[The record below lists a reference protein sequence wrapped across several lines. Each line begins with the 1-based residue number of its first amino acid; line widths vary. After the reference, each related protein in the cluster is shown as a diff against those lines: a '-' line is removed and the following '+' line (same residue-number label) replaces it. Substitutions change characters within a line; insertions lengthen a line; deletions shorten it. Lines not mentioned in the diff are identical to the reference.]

1 MTDTTIATA
10 NRVKQ
15 WDDRHHVEYV
25 RSNRY
30 KRYMGTDENA
40 IIQLEENLT
49 KKKGDAITIPLVGAL
64 DSSGGPNDG
73 SSDLVGN
80 EKALPNDGHQITVG
94 VVRDATVVNVE
105 EEQAS
110 PINIRSA
117 GKVALKDLQMRYLR
131 NDIDT
136 ALHSINGVAYGTATE
151 AQKDAWLDD
160 NTDRVLF
167 GAAVG
172 NLDQTAPAGG
182 ATNDHSGSLANVD
195 NTADK
200 LTGEIVSLT
209 KRLAQTAINVNGD
222 GIRPFRYGEDMET
235 FVMFVPSLAFRDLR
249 AWMVSNSYWEN
260 AMQRAKSNPLFS
272 GPTSVEW
279 DGVIVR
285 EMPNLGVLSG
295 VGAGAINVAPCFLC
309 GAQALGVAWAMRT
322 KTTLRKEDDYGFKYG
337 VGFMELRGVDKIQ
350 YGQGG
355 LAAKDWGVCTTYV
368 AGVADA

>member
-1 MTDTTIATA
+1 MPETTISTA

-15 WDDRHHVEYV
+15 WDDKAHMEYI

-30 KRYMGTDENA
+30 KRYMGTNENA
-40 IIQLEENLT
+40 IIMLQEDLT
-49 KKKGDAITIPLVGAL
+49 KKKGDAITCPLLGAL
-64 DSSGGPNDG
+64 DISGGYNTG

-80 EKALPNDGHQITVG
+80 EKALPNDGHQISIG
-94 VVRDATVVNVE
+94 VVRDATIVNVE

-110 PINIRSA
+110 PINIRDA
-117 GKVALKDLQMRYLR
+117 GRMALKDLQMRYLR
-131 NDIDT
+131 QDIDI
-136 ALHSINGVAYGTATE
+136 ALHSIDGVAYGTATE
-151 AQKDAWLDD
+151 AQKDAWLDN

-167 GAAVG
+167 GSAVA

-195 NTADK
+195 NTSDK
-200 LTGEIVSLT
+200 LTGDVVSLT
-209 KRLAQTAINVNGD
+209 KRLAQTATNVTGD
-222 GIRPFRYGEDMET
+222 GIRPYKYGEDMES

-249 AWMVSNSYWEN
+249 SWMVSNGYWEN
-260 AMQRAKSNPLFS
+260 AMQRAKGNPLFS
-272 GPTSVEW
+272 GPTSIEW

-285 EMPNLGVLSG
+285 EIPNLGVLSG
-295 VGAGAINVAPCFLC
+295 VGAGGINVAPCFLC
-309 GAQALGVAWAMRT
+309 GSQAIGVAWAMRT

-337 VGFMELRGVDKIQ
+337 VGFMELRGIDKMQ

-355 LAAKDWGVCTTYV
+355 ASAKDWAVCTTYV